1 VIVGRVT
8 AEREATIELTV
19 YDKHGREHTIRAVV
33 DTGYDGWLTL
43 TEAVTAHLGLP
54 WRRRGRGWLADGSET
69 VFDIHDGRIDW
80 DGETLNIPIDVTNSC
95 PLVGMSLLEG
105 FEFNMQVCTG
115 GEVHITRL
123 S

>member
-1 VIVGRVT
+1 VITGNVT
-8 AEREATIELTV
+8 AEREAIINLIVYGEAGRKRTIE
-19 YDKHGREHTIRAVV
+19 AVI

-43 TEAVTAHLGLP
+43 RPAMISQLGLP
-54 WRRRGRGWLADGSET
+54 WDRQGRGCLADGSEI
-69 VFDIHDGRIDW
+69 VFGIYEGRVEW
-80 DGETLNIPIDVTNSC
+80 DGQDVSIPVDEAGSC

-123 S
+123 P